1 MVYVDYPPFSCSCS
15 FGLVFSKLTAPPPP
29 APGSTIAIVSPS
41 FPAVAEWPHRVEN
54 GVAYLRSLGFE
65 VKIMPNAGLSTGW
78 TAGTGEQRADDI
90 NQAFADPE
98 VSVVLAAI
106 GGNHSAQLL
115 PHLDFEL
122 IGSNPKVFQG
132 YSDIT
137 VLHWALLKNAHVQT
151 FYGPALV
158 SELGEHPQ
166 VLPYT
171 DRWLR
176 AAWLHSEPLAFEPAE
191 EWTDEF
197 LDWDE
202 KRDLERPR
210 TLHKGNGWVCIRP
223 GRAEGPLLGGCL
235 ETIAWHV
242 RGTDIWIDP
251 GGAVLFLET
260 SEESPSP
267 AHVDGYLTTLERDGV
282 LDRIAGLVIG
292 RPYGYDEESKK
303 ALFEVITRHTESAGI
318 PVLADVDLG
327 HTDPMLT
334 LPLGA
339 TATLDAAGLGFSIE
353 R

>member
-1 MVYVDYPPFSCSCS
+1 MR
-15 FGLVFSKLTAPPPP
+15 
-29 APGSTIAIVSPS
+29 PS
-41 FPAVAEWPHRVEN
+41 
-54 GVAYLRSLGFE
+54 
-65 VKIMPNAGLSTGW
+65 
-78 TAGTGEQRADDI
+78 
-90 NQAFADPE
+90 
-98 VSVVLAAI
+98 AA
-106 GGNHSAQLL
+106 
-115 PHLDFEL
+115 
-122 IGSNPKVFQG
+122 
-132 YSDIT
+132 T
-137 VLHWALLKNAHVQT
+137 T

-223 GRAEGPLLGGCL
+223 GRAEGSLLGGCL

-267 AHVDGYLTTLERDGV
+267 AHVYGYLTTLERDGV
-282 LDRIAGLVIG
+282 LDLIAGLVIG
-292 RPYGYDEESKK
+292 RPYGYDEEAKK
-303 ALFEVITRHTESAGI
+303 ALFEVIARHTESAGI

-339 TATLDAAGLGFSIE
+339 TATLDAAGLRFSIE